1 MLIPNHQNDLELEQL
16 FEPKQDVLS
25 IEELDIF
32 SSRSNL
38 FSDIDDKE
46 RNLFEKYNLIYKN
59 DRERVTSYID
69 YPNSRLFPLFKII
82 KVKNRPTLENEIN
95 ELIKKMN
102 LTEKDYFLSSD
113 NNCEEI
119 QKIRNKLI
127 FNKKRTKKLS
137 KELKPIERKKQG
149 RKKKDDSSKRNHNRF
164 SSDNIIKAIKTKI
177 NDSLILFIN
186 NIIKIIYNPEQINN
200 IFSSLKLP
208 KIKYNSDLIKKNN
221 RYNLADSDNKFCD
234 SNLLNCTIKEYF
246 SSEISIKYKNFQNDY
261 NKLIINY
268 LLNDDNYKNIFNFI
282 FNIKIDDWLN
292 ILIYKKEINDL
303 NSFNTMNEIEIN
315 IIQEN
320 LVRIDE
326 YLKDIYGDDKVY
338 YHCFMLL
345 IYNFKR
351 YFDLKEKR
359 NSKKIKIINE

>member
-1 MLIPNHQNDLELEQL
+1 MIKTNHQNNLEQL
-16 FEPKQDVLS
+16 FGLNQDVIS
-25 IEELDIF
+25 IEEQSDIF
-32 SSRSNL
+32 SSSSNL
-38 FSDIDDKE
+38 FSHNDYKE
-46 RNLFEKYNLIYKN
+46 LNLFEEYNPIYRN
-59 DRERVTSYID
+59 DINRVTSYID
-69 YPNSRLFPLFKII
+69 YRKSNLFPLFKII
-82 KVKNRPTLENEIN
+82 KVRNRPILEYEIN

-102 LTEKDYFLSSD
+102 VNEKDYFLNSN
-113 NNCEEI
+113 NNCDEI

-127 FNKKRTKKLS
+127 LNKKRTKKLS
-137 KELKPIERKKQG
+137 KEVKPTKRKG

-164 SSDNIIKAIKTKI
+164 SSDNVIKAIKTKI

-186 NIIKIIYNPEQINN
+186 NIINTIYNPEQINN
-200 IFSSLKLP
+200 IFTSLKLP

-221 RYNLADSDNKFCD
+221 RYNRADSDKFRD

-246 SSEISIKYKNFQNDY
+246 SSDISIKFKNFRNDY

-268 LLNDDNYKNIFNFI
+268 LLNDDNYINIFNFI

-326 YLKDIYGDDKVY
+326 YLKDIYEDDKVY

-351 YFDLKEKR
+351 YFALKEKR